1 MKGIIEIAIGKRH
14 PLFSSEGEGAR
25 CDLMLGEAPLCLAV
39 FAPDLTAAELKPVRI
54 RLGLLAYHLS
64 IFLVLDM
71 DGGFV
76 DMPYFHPAGRQ
87 SHQCFLRVTA
97 WQAPWRSVMTMV
109 FVVHWPY
116 GT

>member
-54 RLGLLAYHLS
+54 R
-64 IFLVLDM
+64 
-71 DGGFV
+71 
-76 DMPYFHPAGRQ
+76 
-87 SHQCFLRVTA
+87 VTVQMA
-97 WQAPWRSVMTMV
+97 TYRGSREVAC
-109 FVVHWPY
+109 
-116 GT
+116 